1 MKRNF
6 KLKAFVLAMVVMMG
20 LSLVPSIS
28 AATVADMKYKN
39 VAGVTAD
46 NAKACFSITTDKKE
60 LTPNGE
66 LTVGVRMDKVPENG
80 ICALSLRIGYDN
92 TKLEPIMCNSKG
104 EIGTGKAYKYV
115 NMYNTGKIA
124 QDLQMDYSST
134 SVMTTNSDF
143 VIPSNISAVVVGAY
157 SKGAEFAATET
168 GLIFE
173 IKFKVKENAS
183 GNVDLFLFDTSSAY
197 GGFDIQGV
205 YYNEDE
211 EAKPKRP
218 ESWFVDTTGL
228 DGMKIP
234 VPATGITFEGLTS
247 VDLDKSGKRSMDIS
261 SYAKPNPSNTTDEI
275 TWESDNTAVATVAN
289 GVVTAV
295 ANGTA
300 NVTVRCGAYSA
311 TVPVNVT
318 TSPSTITFAQQK
330 YTVDFDQTIS
340 IKNDVTVGPE
350 DAQYDAATMTWSSD
364 NEAVVTVD
372 NNGNITGKSKG
383 TANVTVRLG
392 SLSKSVPV
400 TVAVPLRSITL
411 DTTDVVVYKGDEAK
425 VKVTANPNGAV
436 WTSLEGSFNSGAEY
450 AQVKEVEDGIVIT
463 GVARGNAVVAVSAD
477 GNTTEDLYKLVN
489 VTVKENKVTGA
500 TIDNEAGAEVLRGE
514 TLEMVGSYTTE
525 EPETVHKSTDDTTK
539 VWESLNPE
547 IATVDKNGVVTGV
560 KEGTATIKL
569 TVAGHTATYEVE
581 VKEIHVDGIVFSEET
596 QKTLEEINELTVGDV
611 VKIEFTVTPEGK
623 ITDTVEE
630 ILEFINVDFDK
641 DLVDVTVEYDKETG
655 KGVIT
660 VTVKAAGDVDV
671 EIAAGDP
678 EDEETETYVFSFTAV
693 EPVVE
698 EAPETGDMSVAMML
712 AVMAIS
718 LMGVVASKKVFVK

>member
-20 LSLVPSIS
+20 LSLVPSVS
-28 AATVADMKYKN
+28 AATVADMKYTNKS
-39 VAGVTAD
+39 GVTAD
-46 NAKACFSITTDKKE
+46 NADVKFSCTVDKTVLNPGDTIT
-60 LTPNGE
+60 
-66 LTVGVRMDKVPENG
+66 LTVSLDKLPSDGNG
-80 ICALSLRIGYDN
+80 LRSISSSFAYDP
-92 TKLEPIMCNSKG
+92 TKLELATYIDDEGDTMVETEVG
-104 EIGTGKAYKYV
+104 EVGTAMGFKTAGYFDMPDSNGLKAVTLGASVAKKESIKT
-115 NMYNTGKIA
+115 TG
-124 QDLQMDYSST
+124 T
-134 SVMTTNSDF
+134 
-143 VIPSNISAVVVGAY
+143 
-157 SKGAEFAATET
+157 FAK
-168 GLIFE
+168 
-173 IKFKVKENAS
+173 IKFKVKDTAS
-183 GNVDLFLFDTSSAY
+183 GNVDLFLIRELY
-197 GGFDIQGV
+197 PKGGFYVTVNQRDSAGELQAV
-205 YYNEDE
+205 VPSSCYVN
-211 EAKPKRP
+211 
-218 ESWFVDTTGL
+218 TNM

-234 VPATGITFEGLTS
+234 VPATGITFEGLDK

-300 NVTVRCGAYSA
+300 NVTVRCGTYSA

-318 TSPSTITFAQQK
+318 TTPSTITFAQPK
-330 YTVDFDQTIS
+330 YTVDFDETKN
-340 IKNDVTVGPE
+340 IKGDITVGPE
-350 DAQYDAATMTWSSD
+350 DAQYDPATMTFSSD

-372 NNGNITGKSKG
+372 NEGNITGKSKG
-383 TANVTVRLG
+383 TANITVTVG
-392 SLSKSVPV
+392 SVTKSVPV
-400 TVAVPLRSITL
+400 TVAVTLRSITL
-411 DTTDVVVYKGDEAK
+411 ETTDVVVYKGDEAK

-611 VKIEFTVTPEGK
+611 VKIDFTVTPEGK

>member
-20 LSLVPSIS
+20 LALVPSVS

-39 VAGVTAD
+39 AAGVTVD
-46 NAKACFSITTDKKE
+46 NAEVVVSYNVDKTTLVPGDEIT
-60 LTPNGE
+60 LTIT
-66 LTVGVRMDKVPENG
+66 LDKVPSNG
-80 ICALSLRIGYDN
+80 FRSLSNRIAFDS
-92 TKLEPIMCNSKG
+92 TKLEVIKG
-104 EIGTGKAYKYV
+104 YEVDEDDGTQTEYSVYLEPGKIGKKLELKLGKAAIINVPNSTDFKCISFAGATDPELAV
-115 NMYNTGKIA
+115 KQTGEVCK
-124 QDLQMDYSST
+124 L
-134 SVMTTNSDF
+134 
-143 VIPSNISAVVVGAY
+143 
-157 SKGAEFAATET
+157 
-168 GLIFE
+168 
-173 IKFKVKENAS
+173 KFKVKDNAS
-183 GNVDLFLFDTSSAY
+183 GNVDLFLLKEENPYAGFGVGVNSDNATLTPASSY
-197 GGFDIQGV
+197 
-205 YYNEDE
+205 
-211 EAKPKRP
+211 
-218 ESWFVDTTGL
+218 FVNTNM
-228 DGMKIP
+228 DGIKVP

-300 NVTVRCGAYSA
+300 NVTVRCGTYSA

-318 TSPSTITFAQQK
+318 TTPSTITFAQPK
-330 YTVDFDQTIS
+330 YTVDFDETKN
-340 IKNDVTVGPE
+340 IKGDITVGPE
-350 DAQYDAATMTWSSD
+350 DAQYDPATMTFSSD

-372 NNGNITGKSKG
+372 NEGNITGKSKG
-383 TANVTVRLG
+383 TANITVTVG
-392 SLSKSVPV
+392 SVTKSVPV
-400 TVAVPLRSITL
+400 TVAVTLKSITL
-411 DTTDVVVYKGDEAK
+411 ETTDVVVYKGDEAK
-425 VKVTANPNGAV
+425 VKVTANPDGAEWATLV
-436 WTSLEGSFNSGAEY
+436 GSFNSGAEY

-477 GNTTEDLYKLVN
+477 NNTTGDLYKTVN
-489 VTVKENKVTGA
+489 VQVKENKVTGA
-500 TIDNEAGAEVLRGE
+500 AIDNEAGAEVLRGE

-525 EPETVHKSTDDTTK
+525 EDEETVHKSTDDTTK

-569 TVAGHTATYEVE
+569 TVAGHTAEYEVE
-581 VKEIHVDGIVFSEET
+581 VKEIHVDGIVFDEET

-660 VTVKAAGDVDV
+660 VTVKAAGDVEV
-671 EIAAGDP
+671 TIAAGDP
-678 EDEETETYVFSFTAV
+678 EDEETDTYVFSFTAV

-712 AVMAIS
+712 AVMTIS

>member
-20 LSLVPSIS
+20 LSLVPSVS
-28 AATVADMKYKN
+28 AATVADMKYTNKS
-39 VAGVTAD
+39 GVTAD
-46 NAKACFSITTDKKE
+46 NAEVALSYNVDKTT
-60 LTPNGE
+60 LTPGDTVT
-66 LTVGVRMDKVPENG
+66 LTVSLNKLPSNGLGIRAISSKIAYDKTKMEVVQEENKFG
-80 ICALSLRIGYDN
+80 KKVVSVIV
-92 TKLEPIMCNSKG
+92 G
-104 EIGTGKAYKYV
+104 EVGAELKFGTGSAGIQTLSGSDTLEFV
-115 NMYNTGKIA
+115 SIA
-124 QDLQMDYSST
+124 
-134 SVMTTNSDF
+134 
-143 VIPSNISAVVVGAY
+143 SAVNPDEATLLTGVVY
-157 SKGAEFAATET
+157 Q
-168 GLIFE
+168 L
-173 IKFKVKENAS
+173 KFKVKDNAS
-183 GNVDLFLFDTSSAY
+183 GNVDLFLMKEGLPY
-197 GGFDIQGV
+197 KGFDISGNK
-205 YYNEDE
+205 YNEKDE
-211 EAKPKRP
+211 LRAHRP
-218 ESWFVDTTGL
+218 ESWYVSTNM

-234 VPATGITFEGLTS
+234 VPATGITFEGLDK

-300 NVTVRCGAYSA
+300 NVTVRCGTYSA

-400 TVAVPLRSITL
+400 TVAVPLKSITL
-411 DTTDVVVYKGDEAK
+411 ETTDVVVYKGDEAK

-611 VKIEFTVTPEGK
+611 VKIDFTVTPEGK

>member
-20 LSLVPSIS
+20 LALVPSVS
-28 AATVADMKYKN
+28 AATVADMKYTNKS
-39 VAGVTAD
+39 GVTEE
-46 NAKACFSITTDKKE
+46 NANVVMNFTTDKKV
-60 LTPNGE
+60 LVPGE
-66 LTVGVRMDKVPENG
+66 EVKVTVSLDKIPVDGINAISMRFAYDASKLEVSYYEETVAGKVKKVYTCINPGPVAQALGFKQKQVGDIAVEGSDYLRALSVGVASGSED
-80 ICALSLRIGYDN
+80 A
-92 TKLEPIMCNSKG
+92 TKL
-104 EIGTGKAYKYV
+104 
-115 NMYNTGKIA
+115 
-124 QDLQMDYSST
+124 
-134 SVMTTNSDF
+134 
-143 VIPSNISAVVVGAY
+143 
-157 SKGAEFAATET
+157 T
-168 GLIFE
+168 GLVYE
-173 IKFKVKENAS
+173 ITFKVKDNAS
-183 GNVDLFLFDTSSAY
+183 GNVEIFPLTDAQPYKGLDFGTPGL
-197 GGFDIQGV
+197 V
-205 YYNEDE
+205 NDE
-211 EAKPKRP
+211 IATVRP
-218 ESWFVDTTGL
+218 EKWFIKTDL
-228 DGMKIP
+228 DGVKIP
-234 VPATGITFEGLTS
+234 VPATGITFEGLDK

-300 NVTVRCGAYSA
+300 NVTVRCGTYSA

-318 TSPSTITFAQQK
+318 TSPSTITFAKQK

-611 VKIEFTVTPEGK
+611 VKIDFTVTPEGK

>member
-20 LSLVPSIS
+20 LALVPSVS
-28 AATVADMKYKN
+28 AATVADMKYTNKS
-39 VAGVTAD
+39 GVTEENAD
-46 NAKACFSITTDKKE
+46 VVMNFTTDKKVLVPGDE
-60 LTPNGE
+60 VKV
-66 LTVGVRMDKVPENG
+66 TVSLDKIPVDG
-80 ICALSLRIGYDN
+80 INSISLRVGYDA
-92 TKLEPIMCNSKG
+92 TKLETEYEEVTTAGLTEKIYKCIKPGPIAEDLKFDEKVVGDIEYGDTYRAVSVG
-104 EIGTGKAYKYV
+104 
-115 NMYNTGKIA
+115 IA
-124 QDLQMDYSST
+124 Q
-134 SVMTTNSDF
+134 NAF
-143 VIPSNISAVVVGAY
+143 SATKKTGVVY
-157 SKGAEFAATET
+157 
-168 GLIFE
+168 E
-173 IKFKVKENAS
+173 ITFKVKDNAS
-183 GNVDLFLFDTSSAY
+183 GNVEIFPLKETQPYNGLDFGTPGNV
-197 GGFDIQGV
+197 GGKLGTV
-205 YYNEDE
+205 
-211 EAKPKRP
+211 RP
-218 ESWFVDTTGL
+218 EKWFVKTDL
-228 DGMKIP
+228 DGIKVP
-234 VPATGITFEGLTS
+234 VPATGITFEGLDK

-275 TWESDNTAVATVAN
+275 TWESSNTSVATVAN

-295 ANGTA
+295 GNGTA
-300 NVTVRCGAYSA
+300 NVTVRCGTYSA

-318 TSPSTITFAQQK
+318 TSPSTITFAQPK

-364 NEAVVTVD
+364 NEAVVAVD

-383 TANVTVRLG
+383 TANITVRVG

-425 VKVTANPNGAV
+425 VKVTANPDGAV
-436 WTSLEGSFNSGAEY
+436 WTSLQGSFNSGAEY

-477 GNTTEDLYKLVN
+477 KNTTGDLYKTVN

-525 EPETVHKSTDDTTK
+525 EDEKTVHKSTDDTTK

-569 TVAGHTATYEVE
+569 TVAGHTAEYEVE

-611 VKIEFTVTPEGK
+611 VKIDFTVTPEGK

-630 ILEFINVDFDK
+630 ILDFINVDFDK

-671 EIAAGDP
+671 VIAAGDP

>member
-46 NAKACFSITTDKKE
+46 NAEVALSYNVDKTT
-60 LTPNGE
+60 LTPGDTVT
-66 LTVGVRMDKVPENG
+66 LTVSLNKLPSNGLGIRAISSRIAYDKTKMEVVQEENKFG
-80 ICALSLRIGYDN
+80 KKVVSVIA
-92 TKLEPIMCNSKG
+92 G
-104 EIGTGKAYKYV
+104 EVGAELKFGTGSAGIQTLSGSDTLEFV
-115 NMYNTGKIA
+115 SIA
-124 QDLQMDYSST
+124 
-134 SVMTTNSDF
+134 
-143 VIPSNISAVVVGAY
+143 SAVNPDEATLLTGVVY
-157 SKGAEFAATET
+157 Q
-168 GLIFE
+168 L
-173 IKFKVKENAS
+173 KFKVKDNAS
-183 GNVDLFLFDTSSAY
+183 GNVDLFLMKEGLPY
-197 GGFDIQGV
+197 EGFDISGNK
-205 YYNEDE
+205 YNEKDE
-211 EAKPKRP
+211 LRAHRP
-218 ESWFVDTTGL
+218 ESWYVSTNM

-234 VPATGITFEGLTS
+234 VPATGITFEGLDK

-300 NVTVRCGAYSA
+300 NVTVRCGTYSA

-400 TVAVPLRSITL
+400 TVAVPLKSITL
-411 DTTDVVVYKGDEAK
+411 ETTDVVVYKGDEAK

-611 VKIEFTVTPEGK
+611 VKIDFTVTPEGK